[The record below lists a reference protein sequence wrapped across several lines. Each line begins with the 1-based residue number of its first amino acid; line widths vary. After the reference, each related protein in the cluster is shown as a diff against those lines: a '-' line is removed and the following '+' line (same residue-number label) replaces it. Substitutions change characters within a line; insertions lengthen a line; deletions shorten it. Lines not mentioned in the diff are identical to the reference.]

1 MTRRLRTVTKIF
13 KNMYLSG
20 WTAVQFQF
28 QFQSG
33 TLSRR
38 PPHAAS
44 SSSPPYHAVFISR
57 FLPAASLPSCSR
69 RAARAAAAAAAA
81 ASSSLQPNHLFQ
93 TASRFPPCFRSH
105 LENGKSTFQ
114 STLLT
119 FLSMRS
125 AKGVISRFTK
135 RNYGN
140 AIREIIW
147 GETRGNECNKRK
159 AGKRRRTG
167 NRRPLRFARISRRL
181 DTLDRAAA
189 GELQQLQ
196 VPTYNCIGRGRRVVV
211 QFTIQ
216 DDLNDPGP
224 RQPGAKCRQTVV
236 AGSARC
242 IFMILFFFSDQPSRE
257 RGSEFCWAQRV
268 TAR

>member
-69 RAARAAAAAAAA
+69 RAASAAA
-81 ASSSLQPNHLFQ
+81 ASSSLQPNDLFQ
-93 TASRFPPCFRSH
+93 TAGRFPTCFLSH
-105 LENGKSTFQ
+105 LENGKSTFL

-119 FLSMRS
+119 LLSVRS

-147 GETRGNECNKRK
+147 GETRRNERDKGK

-196 VPTYNCIGRGRRVVV
+196 VRTYNCIGRGRRVVV

-242 IFMILFFFSDQPSRE
+242 IFMIPFFFPDQPSRE

>member
-69 RAARAAAAAAAA
+69 RAAS
-81 ASSSLQPNHLFQ
+81 ASALLPLRRCSPTTFSKLPAVALLAFYPTLKTVGRLSSR
-93 TASRFPPCFRSH
+93 RF
-105 LENGKSTFQ
+105 
-114 STLLT
+114 LLP
-119 FLSMRS
+119 FLSVRS

-140 AIREIIW
+140 VIREIIW
-147 GETRGNECNKRK
+147 GETRRN
-159 AGKRRRTG
+159 
-167 NRRPLRFARISRRL
+167 
-181 DTLDRAAA
+181 
-189 GELQQLQ
+189 
-196 VPTYNCIGRGRRVVV
+196 
-211 QFTIQ
+211 
-216 DDLNDPGP
+216 
-224 RQPGAKCRQTVV
+224 
-236 AGSARC
+236 
-242 IFMILFFFSDQPSRE
+242 
-257 RGSEFCWAQRV
+257 
-268 TAR
+268 